1 MDHFFNFSGLFR
13 LFRDFL
19 GMHHAFEQMA
29 EHRAVNLV
37 SACKSNQLSRVKEI
51 LDANPEMVL

>member
-1 MDHFFNFSGLFR
+1 
-13 LFRDFL
+13 
-19 GMHHAFEQMA
+19 MHHAFEQMA
-29 EHRAVNLV
+29 GQRAPNLV

>member
-1 MDHFFNFSGLFR
+1 
-13 LFRDFL
+13 
-19 GMHHAFEQMA
+19 MHHAFEQMA
-29 EHRAVNLV
+29 EHRALNLV